1 VTDIVT
7 AQGISEAE
15 LLGLAASVESLS
27 EHPLAKAIVKKALEK
42 RGDGASI
49 EAASDFESVSGFGS
63 RAKVG
68 GSKVVIGSSKF
79 IKSEGIITS
88 TLEQSAAGLEK
99 SGKTCVFVASRGQ
112 PVGIIALADTI
123 RPSAPRAVSL
133 LKKMGLEVV
142 MLTGDRRQ
150 TAQTIARQAGIE
162 RVLSEVLPGDKA
174 GEVRRL
180 QAEGRITAMV
190 GDGINDAPALAAA
203 DVGIAIG
210 AGADIAIEAA
220 DITLIRDDLLLVASA
235 MKLSSLTMRVIKQN
249 LFWAFFYNTIGIP
262 VAAGALYPFFG
273 ILLNPMFAAA
283 AMALSSVSVVSN
295 ALRLRRIWRKHCSA
309 RVRQGNWS

>member
-1 VTDIVT
+1 M
-7 AQGISEAE
+7 
-15 LLGLAASVESLS
+15 
-27 EHPLAKAIVKKALEK
+27 
-42 RGDGASI
+42 
-49 EAASDFESVSGFGS
+49 
-63 RAKVG
+63 
-68 GSKVVIGSSKF
+68 VVIGSAKF
-79 IKSEGIITS
+79 IKSEGIITDA
-88 TLEQSAAGLEK
+88 LEQSAADLER
-99 SGKTCVFVASRGQ
+99 SGRTCVFVAGGGQ
-112 PVGIIALADTI
+112 PAGIIALADTI

-142 MLTGDRRQ
+142 MLTGDRKQ
-150 TAQTIARQAGIE
+150 TAQTIAGQAGID

-235 MKLSSLTMRVIKQN
+235 MELSSLTMRVIKQN

-295 ALRLRRIWRKHCSA
+295 ALRLRRIWRRHSSA
-309 RVRQGNWS
+309 